1 MFAVGNAPG
10 DWESHLSNVII
21 NNDNMPRK
29 GLFEKKR
36 GEKMRRELSADQIM
50 AINARRNGQTQAT
63 AYKLYLLPESE
74 RDTIKQCTL
83 NARIHTFFA
92 RPEVKALLA
101 MGDDEFEKKFKRLTG
116 ETRREKRR
124 EKYIRDANDKLQ
136 SLSIAKA
143 IVEKTNEVAR
153 EHAALDRAIAEQE
166 EMSADKAYFD
176 SLQMAK
182 GRPDEIILTGTAR
195 YILKRAIQEIDNRA
209 KIVDQRIENEELD
222 PLDKDATAFTA
233 SNIKAVQLG
242 VSILE
247 NRTERAM
254 QSAENSNTL
263 ALELLNRSICSSGV
277 DVESYTAPIPATALA
292 AQTKQDEAK
301 AAQ

>member
-1 MFAVGNAPG
+1 
-10 DWESHLSNVII
+10 
-21 NNDNMPRK
+21 MPK
-29 GLFEKKR
+29 
-36 GEKMRRELSADQIM
+36 ELTAEQM
-50 AINARRNGQTQAT
+50 LAIGARRNGRTQTAAFKQ
-63 AYKLYLLPESE
+63 YLLPDSE
-74 RDTIKQCTL
+74 KNIIKKCTL
-83 NARIHTFFA
+83 EARIKKFFA
-92 RPEVKALLA
+92 RPDVKELLSV
-101 MGDDEFEKKFKRLTG
+101 GDDEFDRRYKAVVEAQLTDSMRR
-116 ETRREKRR
+116 TDRKREKR
-124 EKYIRDANDKLQ
+124 IRDANDRLQ